1 MVVSVVPR
9 MQTVGAYIFVI
20 LLGFGMSDAL
30 NPEPSNAQFSKAF
43 TRKSRTN
50 REYESAVSDLIAR
63 TVGAAAENI
72 VVKIDEHLFESPL
85 GTFALTM
92 TASDTKLLISANFV
106 GLQPLHEVSCQQ
118 LGALVWQKRQL
129 GRVAV
134 GSCEGGCQSWLP
146 ISGKLLLGESWG
158 QY

>member
-1 MVVSVVPR
+1 

-30 NPEPSNAQFSKAF
+30 NPKPPNAQFLKAF

-63 TVGAAAENI
+63 TVGALAENI

-85 GTFALTM
+85 DTFALTM
-92 TASDTKLLISANFV
+92 TASDTKLLISANCV
-106 GLQPLHEVSCQQ
+106 GLQPKYHANSSVHWSGRNVNLDVSRLAVVGEV
-118 LGALVWQKRQL
+118 VK
-129 GRVAV
+129 VAATD
-134 GSCEGGCQSWLP
+134 
-146 ISGKLLLGESWG
+146 
-158 QY
+158 

>member
-30 NPEPSNAQFSKAF
+30 DPEPPNAQFSKAF

-50 REYESAVSDLIAR
+50 REYESAVSGLIAR

-92 TASDTKLLISANFV
+92 TASDTKLLISANCV

-129 GRVAV
+129 GRVTV
-134 GSCEGGCQSWLP
+134 GSCEGGCQSGGYRLVR
-146 ISGKLLLGESWG
+146 SFC
-158 QY
+158 